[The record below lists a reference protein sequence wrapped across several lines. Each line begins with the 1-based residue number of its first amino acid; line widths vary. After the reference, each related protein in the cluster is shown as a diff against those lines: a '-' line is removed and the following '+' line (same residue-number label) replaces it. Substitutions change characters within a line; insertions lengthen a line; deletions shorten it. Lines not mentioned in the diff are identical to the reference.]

1 MSYENNKL
9 VNIDLSGEYTGP
21 MKAPHYAG
29 YIDEDRLETTQSF
42 WVVNLRLRKP
52 INITETYKVSLFF
65 GAYNILNSYQKDLDK
80 GADRDSGYVY
90 GPAKPR
96 SFYAGFEFSF

>member
-1 MSYENNKL
+1 
-9 VNIDLSGEYTGP
+9 
-21 MKAPHYAG
+21 MKASHYAG

-52 INITETYKVSLFF
+52 ITENYKVSLFS
-65 GAYNILNSYQKDLDK
+65 GGYNLLNSYQEDLDK
-80 GADRDSGYVY
+80 GVYRDSGYGY
-90 GPAKPR
+90 CSAKPT